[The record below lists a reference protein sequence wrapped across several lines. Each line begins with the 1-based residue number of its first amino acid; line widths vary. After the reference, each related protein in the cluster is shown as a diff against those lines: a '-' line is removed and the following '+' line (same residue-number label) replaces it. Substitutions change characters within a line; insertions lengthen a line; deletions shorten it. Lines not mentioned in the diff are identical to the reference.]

1 MNPFSLDLNKDTLFN
16 IGSSKAATK
25 EATSFHFMSLT
36 LEVELVK
43 NLLNNIKEPNNVW
56 KNVKKQ
62 KKQIFAKEGA
72 NFKLTKKN
80 KIMEVKMK
88 RDLFGTILFLAL
100 QRKIY
105 MAEMLSSF
113 WQQFVPLCLEHIDGL
128 IQNTPKSSLLKKL
141 EAQVISEAFAILAL
155 L

>member
-1 MNPFSLDLNKDTLFN
+1 MF
-16 IGSSKAATK
+16 
-25 EATSFHFMSLT
+25 E
-36 LEVELVK
+36 
-43 NLLNNIKEPNNVW
+43 

-113 WQQFVPLCLEHIDGL
+113 
-128 IQNTPKSSLLKKL
+128 
-141 EAQVISEAFAILAL
+141 
-155 L
+155 